1 MLSFFAA
8 WSTRLLI
15 ACFTVRFSRI
25 MIQFVVILLPISSS
39 SKEAMIAISFLASS
53 SINSIRRFF
62 FSFGIIC
69 RTSTTASVSIADRI
83 AADFLISI
91 SSRYSAAACSSIC
104 SKMSESMSRSRIL
117 QIFLLSVIFSCGNTS
132 ARSFA

>member
-25 MIQFVVILLPISSS
+25 MMQFVVILLPISSS

-83 AADFLISI
+83 AAAFLISI

-117 QIFLLSVIFSCGNTS
+117 QIFLLSEIFSCGNTS